1 MASSASFVARS
12 ARPPVKRV
20 IAWGSPGRLMAAA
33 APWIGAATWRD
44 TRSKDGAVSRA
55 IAVAT
60 VVDTMPATAMSWF
73 SAGT

>member
-1 MASSASFVARS
+1 
-12 ARPPVKRV
+12 
-20 IAWGSPGRLMAAA
+20 MAAA
-33 APWIGAATWRD
+33 APWIGAATWRE

-55 IAVAT
+55 IAVAV